1 MAQKEIKAFTGTDSA
16 AYAMKQINP
25 DVVAAYPITPQTATV
40 QTFSSYVADGLVD
53 TELVTVESEHS
64 AMSSVVGA
72 AAAGARSMTATSSAG
87 LALMAEIVGV
97 ASGLR
102 LPIVMHLVNRALSAP
117 INIHCDHGDLYLV
130 KDLGWI
136 QMFSE
141 NPQEVYDHTFIAMR
155 VAEHPDVNLPAM
167 INQDGFITSHAVERV
182 EVLEDATIQKFIGSK
197 TPHNHLLDLDNPVTV
212 GPLQLQDYY
221 FETQKQRADAME
233 TARKII
239 PQVEAELTKLTG
251 RTYGWL
257 ESYQLEDAEVAI
269 VVANSTAGTTKTVVD
284 KLRKQGKK
292 VGLLKLRYL
301 RPFPA
306 EQIAKALSNVKHAC
320 VMERN
325 IAYGAEGGILF
336 NEVASALYV
345 RSGQTKLQS
354 VLFGMGGRDIGPSDI
369 ESIYNG
375 LLEGDETLSKMV
387 GVRE

>member
-182 EVLEDATIQKFIGSK
+182 EVLEDAIIQKFIGSK

-306 EQIAKALSNVKHAC
+306 EQIAEALSHVERTC